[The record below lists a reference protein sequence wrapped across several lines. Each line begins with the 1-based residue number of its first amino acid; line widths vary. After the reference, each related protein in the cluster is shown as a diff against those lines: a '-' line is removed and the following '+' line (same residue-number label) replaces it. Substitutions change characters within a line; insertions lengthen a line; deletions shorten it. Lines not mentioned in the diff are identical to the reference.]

1 MLNSCVRVRVGLCLA
16 QLWSATLQVANDA
29 TTGETTVIM
38 VGGEW
43 EDSKHTG
50 PTRSSQSTGRFTA
63 QRLPPHK
70 PARLAANDLLLATRV
85 SIRLDCGATRRSMQE
100 TDDGLAFISL
110 VQRDGGGN
118 GGGNGG
124 GSGSSSGRNGEHE
137 TRRADAESV
146 DGSDSLKISFY

>member
-38 VGGEW
+38 VGGVW

-50 PTRSSQSTGRFTA
+50 PTSQSTGRFTA

-70 PARLAANDLLLATRV
+70 QRLAANDLLLATRV

-118 GGGNGG
+118 GDGNG
-124 GSGSSSGRNGEHE
+124 SSGRNGEHE

>member
-50 PTRSSQSTGRFTA
+50 PTSTSQSTGRFTA

-70 PARLAANDLLLATRV
+70 PPRLAANDLLFH
-85 SIRLDCGATRRSMQE
+85 CME
-100 TDDGLAFISL
+100 
-110 VQRDGGGN
+110 
-118 GGGNGG
+118 
-124 GSGSSSGRNGEHE
+124 GEE
-137 TRRADAESV
+137 YDLEALRPE
-146 DGSDSLKISFY
+146 